1 MYKEFF
7 DQVAAMRHYQKACK
21 EGVVAN
27 NATELRDSFERR
39 VDCIINDIE
48 KGQLMINREVA
59 ADRQEAKP

>member
-1 MYKEFF
+1 
-7 DQVAAMRHYQKACK
+7 MRHYQKACK